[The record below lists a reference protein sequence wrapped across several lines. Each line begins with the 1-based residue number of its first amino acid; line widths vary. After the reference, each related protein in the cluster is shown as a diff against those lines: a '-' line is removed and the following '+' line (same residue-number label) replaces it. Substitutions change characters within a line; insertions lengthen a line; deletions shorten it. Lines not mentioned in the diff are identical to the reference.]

1 MEFQAALIKIVGL
14 ISEACCNVEKLP
26 VALIS
31 AGIAQASAALAL
43 ALFKAP
49 GGILLHHGMAPV
61 YLYYGILISIVIFG
75 LVEAYAGFWV
85 SGDRNGRRAIGK
97 TIIWISIFP
106 IVLVA
111 GLGGF
116 VVLK

>member
-1 MEFQAALIKIVGL
+1 MLIKIVSL
-14 ISEACCNVEKLP
+14 ISEACRNAEKLP
-26 VALIS
+26 VALMS
-31 AGIAQASAALAL
+31 AGAFQAAAALAL
-43 ALFKAP
+43 AFFKAP
-49 GGILLHHGMAPV
+49 GGILLHHGRAPV
-61 YLYYGILISIVIFG
+61 YLYYGVLIATMIFG

-85 SGDRNGRRAIGK
+85 SGDLTARRAVGK
-97 TIIWISIFP
+97 TIIWISILP